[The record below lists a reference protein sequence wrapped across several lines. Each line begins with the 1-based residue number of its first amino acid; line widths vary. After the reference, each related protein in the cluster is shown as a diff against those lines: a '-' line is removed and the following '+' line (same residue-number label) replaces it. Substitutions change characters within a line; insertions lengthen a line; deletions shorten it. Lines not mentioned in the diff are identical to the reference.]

1 MIEDTITPDDVR
13 DWQKNEVTQAFF
25 VELNRHIEDADKQVH
40 LLLQEN
46 EQFQAAL
53 SNAGKVQLE
62 EVLDIPDRMVY
73 EMKEEG

>member
-40 LLLQEN
+40 LFLQEN